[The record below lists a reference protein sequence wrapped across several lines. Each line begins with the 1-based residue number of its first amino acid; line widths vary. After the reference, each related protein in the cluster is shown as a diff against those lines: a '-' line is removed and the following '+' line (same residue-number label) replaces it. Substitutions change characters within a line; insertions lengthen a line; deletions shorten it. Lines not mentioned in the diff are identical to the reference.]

1 MDNVLCVC
9 GDGNSNGAS
18 GEEIRIIWM
27 CDSKW

>member
-9 GDGNSNGAS
+9 GNGGSDGAN
-18 GEEIRIIWM
+18 GEEIRIIQM

>member
-9 GDGNSNGAS
+9 GNDGSNDAN